1 MFKSFV
7 KITLGIA
14 VGALIGAG
22 LASML
27 TPKSG
32 DEIRSDIRNG
42 FDEIKL
48 DYEIGKQQKREDLEA
63 DWKRRCGEE

>member
-1 MFKSFV
+1 MFKSFM
-7 KITLGIA
+7 KITLGITA
-14 VGALIGAG
+14 GVLVGAAI
-22 LASML
+22 ASML

-32 DEIRSDIRNG
+32 DKIRSDIRNG

>member
-1 MFKSFV
+1 MFGKLM
-7 KITLGIA
+7 KISLGIA
-14 VGALIGAG
+14 VGALVGAAV
-22 LASML
+22 ASLL

-32 DEIRSDIRNG
+32 DEIRGDIRSG

-63 DWKRRCGEE
+63 DLRRRCGEE